1 MKFLKKII
9 GLFNYKLVE
18 KNLIKNTRS
27 ISHHSNIKLKELI
40 ENYINNNK
48 IDYLIQIGA
57 NDGLRFDEINHF
69 IKSYKIKSLL
79 VEPVKIYFEKLKKNY
94 QNFDFVDF
102 ENSAIS
108 INNEINYLYKV
119 KDICLKYYDD
129 HINGLASF
137 NKSHLIKHG
146 VKNNHIDKEEIKSLS
161 IKDLIKKHQIK
172 NLDLLFIDAEGY
184 DGKIVY
190 DFLKNTNLSPL
201 IVFEFIHIDNSYLEK
216 VLILLKEKKYLY
228 FRIDENIICYPDN
241 KCFLN

>member
-18 KNLIKNTRS
+18 KNLIKNSRS
-27 ISHHSNIKLKELI
+27 ISSHSNIKLKELI

-57 NDGLRFDEINHF
+57 NDGLRFDEINYF

-79 VEPVKIYFEKLKKNY
+79 VEPIGTYFEKLKKNY
-94 QNFDFVDF
+94 ENFDFVVF

-119 KDICLKYYDD
+119 KEDCLNFYDD
-129 HINGLASF
+129 HVNGLSSF
-137 NKSHLIKHG
+137 SKSHLIKHG
-146 VKNNHIDKEEIKSLS
+146 VKHKHIDKEKIESLS
-161 IKDLIKKHQIK
+161 IKDLINKHQIK
-172 NLDLLFIDAEGY
+172 SLDLLFIDAEGY

-190 DFLKNTNLSPL
+190 DFLMSTNLNPL
-201 IVFEFIHIDNSYLEK
+201 IVFEFIHIDNTFLEK
-216 VLILLKEKKYLY
+216 VLILLKEKKYRYL
-228 FRIDENIICYPDN
+228 RIDENVICYPNN
-241 KCFLN
+241 KIFLD